1 MDDLRESPSSLIRFL
16 YDRGANINYC
26 DPYFNTIPKTRKFKL
41 KIDRCLLT
49 SNILSS
55 MDLVLL
61 ATDHDDF
68 DYDLIL
74 EYSKIIVDTR
84 GRFKKT
90 DEKIIKA

>member
-1 MDDLRESPSSLIRFL
+1 MFI
-16 YDRGANINYC
+16 NIKY
-26 DPYFNTIPKTRKFKL
+26 FKL
-41 KIDRCLLT
+41 
-49 SNILSS
+49 

-90 DEKIIKA
+90 DKNYKA